1 VPSNAFPKDALQRR
15 AESDIQKDDSQLLKA
30 RNTEGDL
37 EVITYDTPEIV
48 TMVEPDTAIM
58 PTSIEDTDGP
68 S

>member
-37 EVITYDTPEIV
+37 EVITYDTPERV